1 MKEKKEQAS
10 IRELKQKEILSLE
23 EVSRLYGLRKSW
35 LYSLVHTKRIPYYK
49 VPGSNLTFFRQ
60 DEVRNFVL
68 AGRVAP
74 VTETQEIGGNYGL
87 QCR

>member
-35 LYSLVHTKRIPYYK
+35 LYSLVHTRRIPYYK
-49 VPGSNLTFFRQ
+49 VPGSNLTFFRN
-60 DEVRNFVL
+60 DEVKDFVL
-68 AGRVAP
+68 ARRVSP
-74 VTETQEIGGNYGL
+74 ITETQE
-87 QCR
+87 QK

>member
-1 MKEKKEQAS
+1 MKEKKERAS
-10 IRELKQKEILSLE
+10 ISELKQREILSLD
-23 EVSRLYGLRKSW
+23 EVSRLFGLRKSL

-49 VPGSNLTFFRQ
+49 MPGSNLTFFRQ

-74 VTETQEIGGNYGL
+74 INEQ
-87 QCR
+87 

>member
-1 MKEKKEQAS
+1 MKEKAEKTS
-10 IRELKQKEILSLE
+10 IRELRHKEILSLD
-23 EVSRLYGLRKSW
+23 EVSRLFGLRKSW

-74 VTETQEIGGNYGL
+74 ISEQATNQ
-87 QCR
+87 